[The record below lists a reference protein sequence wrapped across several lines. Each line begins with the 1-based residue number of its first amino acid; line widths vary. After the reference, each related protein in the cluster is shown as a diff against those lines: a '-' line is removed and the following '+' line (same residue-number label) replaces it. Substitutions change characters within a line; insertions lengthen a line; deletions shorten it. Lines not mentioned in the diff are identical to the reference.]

1 MSFRPPDSDNRS
13 ESGWLA
19 SFSNRV
25 IEQFS
30 EFSEKENCSITL
42 FENEASQPPSEP
54 LSDRFV
60 PENPVNIKA
69 LPPHFE

>member
-13 ESGWLA
+13 ENGWLA

-30 EFSEKENCSITL
+30 EKNSENRVITR

-60 PENPVNIKA
+60 AENPVNIKA